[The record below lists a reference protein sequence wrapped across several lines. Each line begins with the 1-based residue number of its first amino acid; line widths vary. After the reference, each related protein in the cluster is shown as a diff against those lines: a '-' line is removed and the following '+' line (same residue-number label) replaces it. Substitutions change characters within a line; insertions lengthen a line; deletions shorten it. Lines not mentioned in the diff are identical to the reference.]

1 MDGKQHPSKKM
12 KTANQIYVD
21 NKVKT
26 EITCSNCGTKTH
38 VNCGVNTKTVEDALD
53 RSCRTCNPHT
63 FPLVNL
69 GWWKEFG
76 LDSNPYVYGPMPRLR
91 TGREHRMKEARRMG
105 WMAWTWNDEYQED
118 RKN

>member
-1 MDGKQHPSKKM
+1 M

-26 EITCSNCGTKTH
+26 EITCSNCGAKTH
-38 VNCGVNTKTVEDALD
+38 VNCGVNTKTVEDALE
-53 RSCRTCNPHT
+53 RNCRTCNPNT
-63 FPLVNL
+63 FPLVNQ

-91 TGREHRMKEARRMG
+91 TGREFRMKEARSMG
-105 WMAWTWNDEYQED
+105 WMAWTWQDEYKES
-118 RKN
+118 RKSDSSTYLR

>member
-1 MDGKQHPSKKM
+1 M

-26 EITCSNCGTKTH
+26 KITCSGCGSQTH
-38 VNCGVNTKTVEDALD
+38 VNCGVNTKTVKDAVN
-53 RSCRTCNPHT
+53 RSCRTCNPQT
-63 FPLVNL
+63 FSAVNV

-91 TGREHRMKEARRMG
+91 TGREFRMKEARSMG
-105 WMAWTWNDEYQED
+105 WMAWTWDDEYKEE
-118 RKN
+118 RKRAS